1 MAFRHATWLVV
12 ALLWPAAAA
21 AQSSESNPWFV
32 RGGVTPAFI
41 LPTNPFTTSPNQ
53 PSQQID
59 KAPSATLEVGRRTD
73 GSSEWHELY
82 GMPSYGFGFSLAS
95 FRNGVE
101 HARPVEAYAFFSW
114 PFASLTNRLDL
125 TTDFGTGVSWNWK
138 RINDQNGSS
147 QIVLGSNLNARID
160 WGFYLRYL
168 LTPRNVIYAGV
179 DFTHRSNG
187 GLVQPDLGINVIGP
201 KVMMQY
207 NLGAFGPEV
216 PTAHDVHPPPGF
228 QPVWDIIVGGSGG
241 AKDVVELT
249 GKHSF
254 GAFEGTAGAQWQFYQ
269 FGRLALGTDLSYDGS
284 VAAITG
290 ASIPL
295 ALESADG
302 PWALGV
308 YTGYEHIIG
317 RFSAFLHLGY
327 NVARGLDDP
336 DVPRAYQ
343 RFGWRYQVN
352 DQLFATFAVR
362 AIEIRRADALEV
374 GVGYRLRWPFGN

>member
-21 AQSSESNPWFV
+21 AQSTESNPWFV

-41 LPTNPFTTSPNQ
+41 LPTNPFPSSPNQ
-53 PSQQID
+53 PSRQID
-59 KAPSATLEVGRRTD
+59 KAPSVTLEVGRRTD

-114 PFASLTNRLDL
+114 PFASLTKRLDL

-138 RINDQNGSS
+138 RVNDQNGSS

-207 NLGAFGPEV
+207 NLGAFGPDV

-241 AKDVVELT
+241 AKRRRRAHGQALLRSVRRD
-249 GKHSF
+249 
-254 GAFEGTAGAQWQFYQ
+254 
-269 FGRLALGTDLSYDGS
+269 GRRA
-284 VAAITG
+284 VAVLPVRQACVG
-290 ASIPL
+290 N
-295 ALESADG
+295 G
-302 PWALGV
+302 PV
-308 YTGYEHIIG
+308 
-317 RFSAFLHLGY
+317 
-327 NVARGLDDP
+327 
-336 DVPRAYQ
+336 
-343 RFGWRYQVN
+343 
-352 DQLFATFAVR
+352 
-362 AIEIRRADALEV
+362 IRRLGRGDHQRRDSV
-374 GVGYRLRWPFGN
+374 GA